1 MCILMIYYK
10 ANKWELP
17 LRSRNN
23 IVIPQKPTCPF
34 PITASS
40 LLPKGNNCSFFF
52 ILTFYRVLRF
62 SSYQSLSCVR
72 LFATLWTAANQASL
86 SIASSWN
93 LLKLMSIES
102 VIPSDCLVLCRPLL
116 LPPSVFPSIRVFSSE
131 SALRIR
137 WPQSWSPLPK
147 MLQNPLVSGKSPGSC
162 ATTGHSPSPERL
174 LRPSPRLNVPLFGP

>member
-62 SSYQSLSCVR
+62 NSYQSLSCVR

-116 LPPSVFPSIRVFSSE
+116 LPPSVFPSIRVFSNE
-131 SALRIR
+131 LALCIR
-137 WPQSWSPLPK
+137 WPKYWSFSFPSW
-147 MLQNPLVSGKSPGSC
+147 
-162 ATTGHSPSPERL
+162 E
-174 LRPSPRLNVPLFGP
+174 LFI